1 MSSFIRRAEKN
12 LKSDSLLSK
21 VPISDALRTLSFKI
35 SKFLVLL
42 IFSLSE
48 GLIEQNTECNW
59 TSDFTFRSLIGV
71 LSRLS
76 ESPFRS
82 HLIWTVP
89 CFPRIKY

>member
-1 MSSFIRRAEKN
+1 MSSFRRRAEKK
-12 LKSDSLLSK
+12 LESDSFLPKIPTSA
-21 VPISDALRTLSFKI
+21 ALRTLSFKF
-35 SKFLVLL
+35 SKFSVLL